1 MTIRTYP
8 LCYDLFDVTLA
19 RDDGEQFNAHNTGLE
34 IETQRPKNLTPITNM
49 LENLLWKYEK
59 RSMWKRHYKTE
70 CIMKQDAQKNNSEK
84 NLHVSSMGMPNYY

>member
-34 IETQRPKNLTPITNM
+34 IETQRPKNPTPTPIS
-49 LENLLWKYEK
+49 KY
-59 RSMWKRHYKTE
+59 W
-70 CIMKQDAQKNNSEK
+70 
-84 NLHVSSMGMPNYY
+84 VSSNNQAKVQISISGKIRKSMSNKK

>member
-34 IETQRPKNLTPITNM
+34 IETQRPKNPTPTPIS
-49 LENLLWKYEK
+49 KYCVL
-59 RSMWKRHYKTE
+59 S
-70 CIMKQDAQKNNSEK
+70 NNQAKIQIS
-84 NLHVSSMGMPNYY
+84 VSGK

>member
-34 IETQRPKNLTPITNM
+34 IETQRPKNPTPTPIS
-49 LENLLWKYEK
+49 KY
-59 RSMWKRHYKTE
+59 
-70 CIMKQDAQKNNSEK
+70 C
-84 NLHVSSMGMPNYY
+84 VSSNNQAKIQISVSGK